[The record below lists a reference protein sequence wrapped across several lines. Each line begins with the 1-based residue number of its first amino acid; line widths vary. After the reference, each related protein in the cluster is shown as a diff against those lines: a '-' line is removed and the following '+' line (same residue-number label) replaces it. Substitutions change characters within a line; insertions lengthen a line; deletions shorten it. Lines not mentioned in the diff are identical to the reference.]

1 MKRYLHLLVL
11 SLLIVSGSV
20 QSHQPEHSKLR
31 AVLDPLP
38 AALDGVVVQVHET
51 LAPQLVIENR
61 TVRTLEVLDDKGR
74 PFIRIGPAG
83 VEGDHNAPAWFITF
97 SKAPIPVP
105 ESAQQPDAPARWR
118 TVRSDPT
125 WGWFDPRVHPGDT
138 AGDHHAPGPAK
149 PKATAPRTRFEIP
162 MLIEG
167 KPISVTG
174 RFVPK
179 PVLPGRYEARLK
191 PQTTPLPAGVAL
203 TVVQGNPP
211 ALMLRNTGSAVVTVL
226 GMSDEP
232 YLRLGPAG
240 VEANAA
246 SNTWRL
252 YGRGRVVAVS
262 GTEPVQWQKLSPQP
276 LYTWIEPRA
285 EVDLT
290 QPPPKGNQRI
300 AVRSWRIALM
310 IGDQRS
316 IVEGQTDWIPD
327 TPAAANAH

>member
-1 MKRYLHLLVL
+1 ML
-11 SLLIVSGSV
+11 SLLLGVGSA
-20 QSHQPEHSKLR
+20 QAHQPEHSKLR

-61 TVRTLEVLDDKGR
+61 TVRTLEILDDKGR
-74 PFIRIGPAG
+74 PFIRISPAG

-105 ESAQQPDAPARWR
+105 ESAQQADAPARWL

-138 AGDHHAPGPAK
+138 AGDHHVAGPVK
-149 PKATAPRTRFEIP
+149 PKAAAPRTRFEIP
-162 MLIEG
+162 MRIEG
-167 KPISVTG
+167 KPVSITG

-179 PVLPGRYEARLK
+179 PVLPGRYEARLNL
-191 PQTTPLPAGVAL
+191 QTPLPAGVSL

-211 ALMLRNTGSAVVTVL
+211 ALMLRNTGATAVTVL

-232 YLRLGPAG
+232 YLRLGPGG

-262 GTEPVQWQKLSPQP
+262 ATDSAQWQKLSPQP

-285 EVDLT
+285 EVDLSR
-290 QPPPKGNQRI
+290 PPPKSSKRI
-300 AVRSWRIALM
+300 PAQSWRIALL
-310 IGDQRS
+310 IGDQRHV
-316 IVEGQTDWIPD
+316 VEGHTDWIPD
-327 TPAAANAH
+327 TPAAAHAH